1 MGLMKIKQL
10 PKFNRPREKMLEKG
24 IEALRDE
31 ELLAILLRTG
41 YQGQNVVQVARR
53 ILKTYNLDKLF
64 HLPLTK
70 LIALK
75 GVGRSRATTIKACY
89 ELVKRALNNE
99 KELTI
104 DSPKDVAKLV
114 SNLRDK
120 KREYLIALLLTAR
133 NTLILRYTVSIGTLT
148 ANLVHP
154 REVFAPAIENKAA
167 QIIIVHNHPSGRSE
181 PSEEDKKVTKKLI
194 KVGEIIDIQVID
206 HIIVSKNGFFSF
218 KEKRLI

>member
-1 MGLMKIKQL
+1 MKIKQL
-10 PKFNRPREKMLEKG
+10 PKFSRPREKMLEKG
-24 IEALRDE
+24 AEALKDE

-41 YQGQNVVQVARR
+41 YQGQNVIQVARR
-53 ILKTYNLDKLF
+53 ILKTNRVERLF
-64 HLPLTK
+64 QLPLTK
-70 LIALK
+70 LIGLK

-114 SNLRDK
+114 SNIRDK
-120 KREYLIALLLTAR
+120 KREYLIAIFLTAR
-133 NTLILRYTVSIGTLT
+133 NTLISTHIVSIGTLT

-154 REVFAPAIENKAA
+154 REVFAPAIEIKAA
-167 QIIIVHNHPSGRSE
+167 QIIIAHNHPSGSSK
-181 PSEEDKKVTKKLI
+181 PSEDDKKITKKLI
-194 KVGEIIDIQVID
+194 KAGEIIDIEIID
-206 HIIVSKNGFFSF
+206 HIIVSKNNYFSF